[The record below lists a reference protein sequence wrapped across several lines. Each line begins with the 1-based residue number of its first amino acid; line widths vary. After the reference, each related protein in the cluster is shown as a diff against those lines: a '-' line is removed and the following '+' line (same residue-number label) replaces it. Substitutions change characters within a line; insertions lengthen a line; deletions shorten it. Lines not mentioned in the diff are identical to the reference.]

1 MSKQHKGRMK
11 IYYKGELRCVIPESV
26 KINKPE
32 EIRLYLLPSLTT
44 ETVETVETPE
54 TSLPSLTTE
63 TVETVETPETSLP
76 SLTTETVETV
86 ETPET
91 SKILLYQ
98 NAINLEILKGESQ
111 PQLKPKAKILT
122 VKPPM
127 IFRSFVTLPHQELS
141 AGEIRKV
148 QNLMNLGQNN

>member
-32 EIRLYLLPSLTT
+32 EIRLYL
-44 ETVETVETPE
+44 
-54 TSLPSLTTE
+54 LPSLTTE

>member
-44 ETVETVETPE
+44 ET
-54 TSLPSLTTE
+54 L
-63 TVETVETPETSLP
+63 ETVETPETSLP